1 MPGFAERVLAW
12 YDLHGRKDLPWQQ
25 VGAYGIWVSE
35 IMLQQTQVQTVIPYY
50 ERFMA
55 RFPDATSLA
64 NAHIDEVLQRWSGLG
79 YYARARNLHKAAGI
93 IRDEHGGEF
102 PDSFDDVAALP
113 GVGRSTA
120 GAILSLAFG
129 QRHPILDGNVKR
141 VLGRHDAV
149 AGWPGRTATAR
160 TLWTLA
166 EARTPRE
173 RAAEYTQ
180 AIMDLGAVLCTRSN
194 PRCDDCPVASDC
206 KARLTGTVADYPGRK
221 PKKARPLRQT
231 TMILALDGDSLYVE
245 RRPPS
250 GIWGGLWSLPEVG
263 DGAVDD
269 WCRQTFGNGGTDV
282 EHWSALRHSFS
293 HYDLDIHPVL
303 VRVGSGSRKVAD
315 EQAATWYRL
324 GSEPPGGIAAPVQ
337 KLIDE
342 LRKAVHVTN
351 G

>member
-12 YDLHGRKDLPWQQ
+12 YDLHGRKDLPWQRA
-25 VGAYGIWVSE
+25 GAYGTWVSE
-35 IMLQQTQVQTVIPYY
+35 IMLQQTRVQTVIPYY

-55 RFPDATSLA
+55 RFPDAISLA
-64 NAHIDEVLQRWSGLG
+64 NAHIDEVLQHWSGLG

-102 PDSFDDVAALP
+102 PDSFDVVAALP
-113 GVGRSTA
+113 GIGRSTA

-129 QRHPILDGNVKR
+129 QWHPILDGNVKR
-141 VLGRHDAV
+141 VLARHDAV
-149 AGWPGRTATAR
+149 AGWPGKTAVAKA
-160 TLWTLA
+160 LWALA
-166 EARTPRE
+166 EERTPRE
-173 RAAEYTQ
+173 RVADYTQ
-180 AIMDLGAVLCTRSN
+180 AIMDLGATLCTRSS
-194 PRCDDCPVASDC
+194 PRCDACPVADDC
-206 KARLTGTVADYPGRK
+206 EAGRAGTVGDYPGRK

-231 TMILALDGDSLYVE
+231 TMILAVDGDALYVE
-245 RRPPS
+245 RRPPT

-263 DGAVDD
+263 DGVVDD
-269 WCRQTFGNGGTDV
+269 WCRRVLGSDGGDL
-282 EHWSALRHSFS
+282 EHWSTLRHSFS

-303 VRVGSGSRKVAD
+303 VRVGPGSRKVAD
-315 EQAATWYRL
+315 EGVAAWYRL